1 MVEKRIAQFAPLAGL
16 AFVVLAVASFAI
28 EGGTPS
34 TKDSPNEVVEF
45 YEDNDAQVKV
55 ASAVAAVAG
64 VAAVLFAV
72 RMGGAIRGRSG
83 SGLLATAA
91 VGGGV
96 IAAAG
101 IGVDAGLRW
110 ALADTAGEI
119 TPEATQAL
127 FGLWDS
133 FFWPIHAGVAILAL
147 AASLGSLDNK
157 LFPAWLAGL
166 GVLAGVLA
174 FIPVEA
180 VLFTGV
186 LGIALWVVIASV
198 LLFRQPPD
206 EAATSS

>member
-1 MVEKRIAQFAPLAGL
+1 MVENRIARFAPLAGIV
-16 AFVVLAVASFAI
+16 FVVLAVASFAI

-34 TKDSPNEVVEF
+34 TKDSPAQVVEF

-64 VAAVLFAV
+64 AATVLFAV
-72 RMGGAIRGRSG
+72 RMGGALRGRG
-83 SGLLATAA
+83 DSGLLATTA

-101 IGVDAGLRW
+101 ITVDAGLRW

-133 FFWPIHAGVAILAL
+133 FFCDLPEPNNRTL
-147 AASLGSLDNK
+147 AANVGDTSNTVS
-157 LFPAWLAGL
+157 P
-166 GVLAGVLA
+166 
-174 FIPVEA
+174 
-180 VLFTGV
+180 
-186 LGIALWVVIASV
+186 
-198 LLFRQPPD
+198 
-206 EAATSS
+206 AATSC